1 MKTDFTQKAL
11 DGLVIFE
18 PHQNKHTCGICA
30 KQYKHAGTAQSHVQK
45 EHPEFVQ
52 CAMEELTE
60 KAELNEMAYYH
71 KMLFTYSQ
79 DTIRRTHKNITEA
92 KEKLDKDFEY
102 AFSWVTEE
110 LLKDTQKVRLLYE
123 VKRIIEFGETI
134 QDIWSELVDYRNELK
149 NEVLDNFPRHN
160 SSSEFSNIHDRL
172 KMQAKAEF
180 AGSRIGGSFLSE
192 IIRIANKL
200 SNFADKEEE

>member
-1 MKTDFTQKAL
+1 MKTDFTQKAKTE
-11 DGLVIFE
+11 LVIFE
-18 PHQNKHTCGICA
+18 PHQNKHTCGICG
-30 KQYKHAGTAQSHVQK
+30 KGYKHPKACENHMVT
-45 EHPEFVQ
+45 EHPEHIERV
-52 CAMEELTE
+52 AKKLTE
-60 KAELNEMAYYH
+60 KAELNEITYYH
-71 KMLFTYSQ
+71 KMLFTYPE

-149 NEVLDNFPRHN
+149 NEVLMNFPRHN
-160 SSSEFSNIHDRL
+160 STSEFSNIHDRL
-172 KMQAKAEF
+172 KMAAKAEF
-180 AGSRIGGSFLSE
+180 AGSRMGLDFLGE
-192 IIRIANKL
+192 MIRIANRL
-200 SNFADKEEE
+200 SNWDDRE